1 MTLDIK
7 KIREMFWLFGMIL
20 PIEGDENKEVIKATF
35 GHGLEE
41 IIPDIMVL
49 ISQYAERNPEEF
61 ESYVE
66 FIKEALDY
74 MRGDRTDHPAVEGV
88 SYEEYKTQM
97 AIQLGRYTK
106 SEVLKSQEK
115 YKKMQEEA
123 PKTELEK
130 DR

>member
-7 KIREMFWLFGMIL
+7 KIREMFWLFGMVL
-20 PIEGDENKEVIKATF
+20 PLEGAENKEVIKATL

-61 ESYVE
+61 ESYME

-74 MRGDRTDHPAVEGV
+74 MRNEREDHPAVEGTT
-88 SYEEYKTQM
+88 YEDYKQTM
-97 AIQLGRYTK
+97 LINLGRYTK